1 MKSFFSLFFLFLLI
15 VISSGCKT
23 SNISPQKQVPVSPQL
38 LFTLNIDPDVLNYAF
53 VADTTSYVIDK
64 NLREN
69 SGLLYSRINQHILWG
84 EQDSGNGQFLYLYT
98 TTGHFLKKIQL
109 LNTNTHDAEDIAY
122 GPNEKGVYNQ
132 IFLADIGD
140 NKNSRST
147 VDIYT
152 YDEPVFSDTTSIPSQ
167 MTAVKKIRL
176 KYPKFRENAE
186 ALFVDPLTNR
196 IYIFSK
202 AASVSHVYTI
212 DFPYNYSH
220 INSLKH
226 VGDINVRFQKV
237 TAADI
242 SHDGMNILLKTY
254 DYILY
259 WKRKPGESLN
269 KTFTR
274 MPTMM
279 PYKPEVQGEAVTWGK
294 ASDEY
299 YTFSEE
305 SHGVIPKLFFYKKK
319 QTISQQ

>member
-1 MKSFFSLFFLFLLI
+1 ML
-15 VISSGCKT
+15 G
-23 SNISPQKQVPVSPQL
+23 
-38 LFTLNIDPDVLNYAF
+38 YAF
-53 VADTTSYVIDK
+53 AADTVSYFIDK
-64 NLREN
+64 NLHEN
-69 SGLLYSRINQHILWG
+69 SGLLYSRVNLNTLWA

-98 TTGHFLKKIQL
+98 TTGHFLKKIKL
-109 LNTNTHDAEDIAY
+109 INTNTHDAEDIAY
-122 GPNEKGVYNQ
+122 GPNEKGIYSQ

-152 YDEPVFSDTTSIPSQ
+152 YSEPVFADTTSIPGQ
-167 MTAVKKIRL
+167 MTAVEKIRL
-176 KYPKFRENAE
+176 RYPKLRENAE

-202 AASVSHVYTI
+202 AASVSHVYTL
-212 DFPYNYSH
+212 DFPYDYTHVN
-220 INSLKH
+220 NLKH

-242 SHDGMNILLKTY
+242 SRDGMNILLKTY

-259 WKRKPGESLN
+259 WRRKPGESLN
-269 KTFTR
+269 KIFTR
-274 MPTMM
+274 MPVKL
-279 PYKPEVQGEAVTWGK
+279 PYSPEVQGEAVAWGK
-294 ASDEY
+294 TADEY

-319 QTISQQ
+319 